1 MTINIHKSERMASA
15 EFELLPGLSFITGQ
29 LPLLPCTTEVS

>member
-1 MTINIHKSERMASA
+1 MTINIHKSEVASA